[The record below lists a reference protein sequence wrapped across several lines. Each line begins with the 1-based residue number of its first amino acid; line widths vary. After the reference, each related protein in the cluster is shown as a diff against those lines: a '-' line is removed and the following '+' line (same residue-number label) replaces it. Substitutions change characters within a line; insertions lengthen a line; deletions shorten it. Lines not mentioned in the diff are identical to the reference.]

1 MTKSELP
8 IWSSNMFKANAIL
21 CVLVATALCLDEMSA
36 QQRNIGMTFSYAGT
50 GLEYCF
56 DIDDD
61 NFVGV
66 QLRAETSALFAF
78 RSVYPGASASVFWN
92 MIFKK
97 MESANGNPIRFYA
110 GPGLGIGYSNDIIGP
125 PGMFF
130 GLKGRVGGECTFAR
144 GVTISMNLSP
154 MLGGHFRINEGMVNM
169 RLYRSGLLYGIMP
182 EVSIRYEF

>member
-1 MTKSELP
+1 MMKSELP
-8 IWSSNMFKANAIL
+8 IWNSNMFKANAIL
-21 CVLVATALCLDEMSA
+21 CVLVATALCLDEMNA
-36 QQRNIGMTFSYAGT
+36 QQRNAGT
-50 GLEYCF
+50 GLEYCC
-56 DIDDD
+56 DVDEE

-66 QLRAETSALFAF
+66 QLRAETAALFAS
-78 RSVYPGASASVFWN
+78 RSAYPGVSASAFWN

-97 MESANGNPIRFYA
+97 MDSANGNPVRFYA
-110 GPGLGIGYSNDIIGP
+110 GPGLCIGYSNDIIGP

-130 GLKGRVGGECTFAR
+130 GLKGRVGGECTFTR

-169 RLYRSGLLYGIMP
+169 RLYKAGLLYGIMP